1 MLYLKGLFE
10 GYAIGADD
18 SDFEWQHFKDVTY
31 HAQILAYDRHLDEEI
46 ALIIASGHDIGRTYG
61 KLYGKGHGK
70 ASAKILKKVLY
81 DNGFVDL
88 YSKKDINRVL
98 RAIENHSKKQLIED
112 DYSELIKDADTLAHV
127 DENLLVESND
137 SEYIRYRALM
147 SKCSINCVAPLHKW
161 IGTFEK
167 LSGSL
172 LHLWECGFHEGNEI
186 EWVHQV
192 RTTTRKL
199 RSILMVF
206 RALEQYFVDATFVQ
220 KIDAYEKNLVKVLKL
235 FENARGLAV
244 MLALEAHRYHHKDL
258 KRIYQNELNR
268 LEKLMNREDDRDCL
282 HENLSVDS
290 SAIFLDNT
298 LATPPEIELHSTL
311 TFECTDYEGWQK
323 NCESTINRQLKKYI
337 LAAAEV
343 NGKSIKKIHK
353 VRIQGKQIKYLFEL
367 GLIENT
373 NEHLSK
379 MVTVFHEISGEIHD
393 ITDALA
399 FKHAKRYFDVKQLK
413 HKQATDLE
421 NLKKY
426 VFYFE
431 KVSKQIKSS

>member
-18 SDFEWQHFKDVTY
+18 SDFEWRHFKDVTY

-61 KLYGKGHGK
+61 QLNGKGHGEE
-70 ASAKILKKVLY
+70 SAKILKKLLF
-81 DNGFVDL
+81 DNGFMDL
-88 YSKKDINRVL
+88 YSKKDINRIL
-98 RAIENHSKKQLIED
+98 RAIENHSKKKLIED
-112 DYSELIKDADTLAHV
+112 DYSELIKDADTLAHI
-127 DENLLVESND
+127 DENLLVESD
-137 SEYIRYRALM
+137 EPEYIRYRALM
-147 SKCSINCVAPLHKW
+147 SKCSIDRIAPLHKW
-161 IGTFEK
+161 IGAFEK

-172 LHLWECGFHEGNEI
+172 LHMWECGFQEGNEI
-186 EWVHQV
+186 KWVHQI

-206 RALEQYFVDATFVQ
+206 RELEQYFIEPDFVQ
-220 KIDAYEKNLVKVLKL
+220 KIDAYEKNLVKVLKRL
-235 FENARGLAV
+235 ENARRIAV
-244 MLALEAHRYHHKDL
+244 IMALEAHHSHHKGL
-258 KRIYQNELNR
+258 QRIYQDELNR
-268 LEKLMNREDDRDCL
+268 LQKLMSRDNSHDTVRDDSFA
-282 HENLSVDS
+282 NP
-290 SAIFLDNT
+290 SANPLLN
-298 LATPPEIELHSTL
+298 PPEIDLHVTF
-311 TFECTDYEGWQK
+311 TFECADCEVWQER
-323 NCESTINRQLKKYI
+323 CERTINKQLRKYI
-337 LAAAEV
+337 LKAAEV
-343 NGKSIKKIHK
+343 NGKSVEKIHK
-353 VRIQGKQIKYLFEL
+353 VRIKGKQIKYLFEL

-379 MVTVFHEISGEIHD
+379 MVSTFHDISGEIHD

-399 FKHAKRYFDVKQLK
+399 FEHAKRYFDMKQLK
-413 HKQATDLE
+413 RKQATDLE